1 MWFLTAMLYIAL
13 AFPSVAQ
20 QYTPFEWNKK
30 STLSTERRVEF
41 PGIVLDPG
49 IYIVRLGE
57 SGEGRSVVQI
67 LTSDETQ
74 VLASVP
80 AVPDHR
86 TRPDANTEFTFH
98 EIRTDGPH
106 PVQSWFFPGDL
117 VGLEFLYSKA
127 RAKEIA
133 KSSGSHVMA
142 SNGSKDGPIIA
153 ITPNGKEIVLAGE
166 PAQTARQ
173 KPQ

>member
-1 MWFLTAMLYIAL
+1 MLYIAMT
-13 AFPSVAQ
+13 FPSFAQ
-20 QYTPFEWNKK
+20 QYTPYEWNKK
-30 STLSTERRVEF
+30 STLNTERRVEF

-49 IYIVRLGE
+49 MYIVRLGE
-57 SGEGRSVVQI
+57 SSEGRSIVQI
-67 LTSDETQ
+67 LTPDESR
-74 VLASVP
+74 VLASVL

-86 TRPDANTEFTFH
+86 ARPDGNTEFTFH
-98 EIRTDGPH
+98 EIRTDGPQ
-106 PVQSWFFPGDL
+106 PVQTWFFPGDL
-117 VGLEFLYSKA
+117 AGLEFVYAKP

-133 KSSGSHVMA
+133 HGSGSHVMA

-153 ITPNGKEIVLAGE
+153 ITPNGKEIVFASE